1 MENKKELL
9 MSYIKANVA
18 PILVNFISGKDIPG
32 AIVISADVDVKELNG
47 HYDGA
52 DYMPPKWYNELVT
65 NNNSKVLVIDL
76 IDSIN
81 KEEQLKFIELLEYRK
96 ISTFELPKDCVIIV
110 TIQLCGR
117 AMLAP
122 TVYILLQRNIDSPLF
137 IWTEKWWKFSHW
149 VARLFLYIIRKKIF
163 KGTSRMPSRTV

>member
-32 AIVISADVDVKELNG
+32 AIVISADVDAKELNG

-96 ISTFELPKDCVIIV
+96 ISTFELPKDCVIVV
-110 TIQLCGR
+110 TAKEVNKDKISEEIYSL
-117 AMLAP
+117 
-122 TVYILLQRNIDSPLF
+122 
-137 IWTEKWWKFSHW
+137 
-149 VARLFLYIIRKKIF
+149 VAQI
-163 KGTSRMPSRTV
+163 

>member
-1 MENKKELL
+1 MKDKKEMLL
-9 MSYIKANVA
+9 SYIKANVA
-18 PILVNFISGKDIPG
+18 PILVDFIDGKDIPG
-32 AIVISADVDVKELNG
+32 AIVIPADVDAKELNG

-52 DYMPPKWYNELVT
+52 DYMPPKWYNEIVT

-110 TIQLCGR
+110 TAKEVNKDKISKEIYSL
-117 AMLAP
+117 
-122 TVYILLQRNIDSPLF
+122 
-137 IWTEKWWKFSHW
+137 
-149 VARLFLYIIRKKIF
+149 VAQI
-163 KGTSRMPSRTV
+163 

>member
-18 PILVNFISGKDIPG
+18 PILVNFISGKDIPR
-32 AIVISADVDVKELNG
+32 AIVISADVDAKELNG

-52 DYMPPKWYNELVT
+52 DYMPPKWYNELVA

-96 ISTFELPKDCVIIV
+96 VSTFELPKDCVIIV
-110 TIQLCGR
+110 TAKEVNKDKISEEIYSL
-117 AMLAP
+117 
-122 TVYILLQRNIDSPLF
+122 
-137 IWTEKWWKFSHW
+137 
-149 VARLFLYIIRKKIF
+149 VAQI
-163 KGTSRMPSRTV
+163 

>member
-32 AIVISADVDVKELNG
+32 AIVISADIDAKELNG

-110 TIQLCGR
+110 TAKEVNKDKISEEIYSL
-117 AMLAP
+117 
-122 TVYILLQRNIDSPLF
+122 
-137 IWTEKWWKFSHW
+137 
-149 VARLFLYIIRKKIF
+149 VAQI
-163 KGTSRMPSRTV
+163 

>member
-1 MENKKELL
+1 MDNKKELL
-9 MSYIKANVA
+9 MSYIKADVA

-32 AIVISADVDVKELNG
+32 AIVISADVDAKELNG

-110 TIQLCGR
+110 TAKEVNKDKISEEIYSL
-117 AMLAP
+117 
-122 TVYILLQRNIDSPLF
+122 
-137 IWTEKWWKFSHW
+137 
-149 VARLFLYIIRKKIF
+149 VAQI
-163 KGTSRMPSRTV
+163 